1 MDTSGNVPYSN
12 NAGQIKYGGRN
23 STMTQA
29 LYKAVEANR
38 FKGGSTGASPAPSPA
53 PGPAPSPAPSP
64 GGGGSG
70 GGNTYV
76 NNITISGL
84 GDWGVVRT
92 TTRHVDAESAN
103 AEIDVLRKLAQAKGS
118 IHLMA
123 ITLTYLG
130 TTAHISDRLVWTDEY
145 SWSPVDQATAYS
157 TTGALLVDVAVKQ
170 AGRPITLVGTE
181 TIACIQRALC
191 DTLQAW
197 ASLPGI
203 ELDLV
208 LRGVTRRVLF
218 DHARAASPHSP
229 SASCRTAKS
238 RPRSSTSDF

>member
-1 MDTSGNVPYSN
+1 MDWLKQAGLDEETAVRISAEFVDTSGNVPYSN

-103 AEIDVLRKLAQAKGS
+103 AEIDVLRKLAQAKGAS
-118 IHLMA
+118 I
-123 ITLTYLG
+123 
-130 TTAHISDRLVWTDEY
+130 
-145 SWSPVDQATAYS
+145 
-157 TTGALLVDVAVKQ
+157 
-170 AGRPITLVGTE
+170 
-181 TIACIQRALC
+181 
-191 DTLQAW
+191 
-197 ASLPGI
+197 
-203 ELDLV
+203 
-208 LRGVTRRVLF
+208 
-218 DHARAASPHSP
+218 
-229 SASCRTAKS
+229 
-238 RPRSSTSDF
+238 